1 MSVVILSLLAG
12 CMGANEDTLVDEL
25 RVMAVVV
32 EPPEAAPGA
41 TVAIT
46 AYIAD
51 PAPDSA
57 EGAPD
62 VLLWTCTNLGD
73 GCLEATEPGQSTTV
87 GAPTDG
93 QLVTTRTVPPALA
106 GVVGDGTTVLPLLLW
121 TLACAPGLCPAIDLA
136 AAAPAP
142 DTADADT
149 LATFLADPITG
160 AEDLPLVG
168 TSLALAQVAVSTRA
182 APLTNPVL
190 TPPTDLPAVD
200 VGGSV
205 DITFTVDRAGT
216 AYGYTTRGGFD
227 ATEYEVVDGTV
238 ILTWF
243 GGDEAGTADLWV
255 VVNGA
260 DGGSAVWR
268 GVGTVD

>member
-12 CMGANEDTLVDEL
+12 CMGADEDTLVDEL
-25 RVMAVVV
+25 RVMAVIV
-32 EPPEAAPGA
+32 EPPEAAPGV

-51 PAPDSA
+51 PAPDPD
-57 EGAPD
+57 GAAPE

-73 GCLEATEPGQSTTV
+73 GCLEATEPGQGTTV

-93 QLVTTRTVPPALA
+93 QLVTTRIVPPALA

-121 TLACAPGLCPAIDLA
+121 TLACAPELCPAIDRA
-136 AAAPAP
+136 AAAP

-149 LATFLADPITG
+149 LAAFLADPITG

-168 TSLALAQVAVSTRA
+168 TSLALAQLSVSTRA
-182 APLTNPVL
+182 AQLTNPVL
-190 TPPTDLPAVD
+190 TPPSELPSVD

-205 DITFTVDRAGT
+205 DVTFTVDRAGT

-227 ATEYEVVDGTV
+227 ATGYDIVDGTV
-238 ILTWF
+238 TLTWF

-255 VVNGA
+255 VVNGIE
-260 DGGSAVWR
+260 GGSVVWR
-268 GVGTVD
+268 GVGTVE

>member
-1 MSVVILSLLAG
+1 VSVVILSLLAG

-51 PAPDSA
+51 PDSDGSAP
-57 EGAPD
+57 E
-62 VLLWTCTNLGD
+62 VLLWTCTNVGD
-73 GCLEATEPGQSTTV
+73 GCLEAAEPGQGTTV

-93 QLVTTRTVPPALA
+93 QLVSTRMVPPALA

-121 TLACAPGLCPAIDLA
+121 TLACAPDLCPAIALA
-136 AAAPAP
+136 AASPEA

-160 AEDLPLVG
+160 AENLPLVG
-168 TSLALAQVAVSTRA
+168 TSLALAQLAVSTRA

-190 TPPTDLPAVD
+190 TPPAALPSVA

-227 ATEYEVVDGTV
+227 ATAYEIVDGTV

-243 GGDEAGTADLWV
+243 GGDEAGSADLWV
-255 VVNGA
+255 VVNGV
-260 DGGSAVWR
+260 DGGSVVWR
-268 GVGTVD
+268 GVGTVE